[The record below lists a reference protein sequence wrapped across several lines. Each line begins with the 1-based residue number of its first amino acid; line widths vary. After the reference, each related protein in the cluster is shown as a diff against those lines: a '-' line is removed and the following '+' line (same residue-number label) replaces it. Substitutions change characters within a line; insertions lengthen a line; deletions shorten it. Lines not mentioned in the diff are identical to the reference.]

1 MGMKLFKFSILECLS
16 FMLGFTCI
24 LEAIRMQAGPIKLN
38 ISDLF
43 FVLLFFYVL
52 TLKHKKAVGL
62 GKPVMQVKSFFIII
76 LVFCLNFI
84 SPIVDNI
91 LFPTGIEGVSPALAY
106 AIKTAFNLVFFYEI
120 FSLNGVSREKFLN
133 SFCKGFVFGIAF
145 HILYSLYQLVAWYVF
160 GEDIHTPL
168 MESFGITE
176 DFLGGH
182 PVLNFVFRPLVIRTA
197 GLFWDPYFIGIM
209 GCVAI
214 FLSLT
219 LSNKVQR
226 GVAVITSFLVFFM
239 SFSRTG
245 YLAFAAVL
253 FLIPVIAK
261 RSGSFGSKLNIGK
274 LLKLLL
280 IVIITGA
287 VLVPLFIDKET
298 KDEISQGLKYKTEIK
313 VDDEG
318 DMRHMMYPVYA
329 VEAVLHDPLHLLFG
343 YGARNS
349 SRGIYISGNIPQ
361 ETKTEVSYDIESDWC
376 KFLINYGIICFFIYI
391 VFNIMLIKLLIR
403 RGHFDES
410 FVPLFLLIT
419 ILATFISGFFYTI
432 NDSRWVW
439 LVYAAAIVYL
449 MNENEKEK
457 QCVIYKWSLFDTTAD
472 WC

>member
-62 GKPVMQVKSFFIII
+62 DKPVMQVKCFFIII

-84 SPIVDNI
+84 TPIVDNV
-91 LFPTGIEGVSPALAY
+91 LFPTGIDGVAPALAY

-120 FSLNGVSREKFLN
+120 FSLNGVSREKFIN
-133 SFCKGFVFGIAF
+133 SFSKGFVFGIAF

-219 LSNKVQR
+219 INNKLVR
-226 GVAVITSFLVFFM
+226 ITSAIISFLVFFM

-245 YLAFAAVL
+245 YVAFLAVL
-253 FLIPVIAK
+253 FLIPLLAK
-261 RSGSFGSKLNIGK
+261 RNKSFCDKLNIRTIVK
-274 LLKLLL
+274 YAL
-280 IVIITGA
+280 IILAVGA
-287 VLVPLFIDKET
+287 LCLPLVIDKET
-298 KDEISQGLKYKTEIK
+298 KQELSEGLKYKTEIK
-313 VDDEG
+313 SDDEG

-329 VEAVLHDPLHLLFG
+329 IEAVLHDPLHLVFG

-349 SRGIYISGNIPQ
+349 SRGIYISGNIPS
-361 ETKTEVSYDIESDWC
+361 ETKGDASYDIESDWC
-376 KFLINYGIICFFIYI
+376 KFLINYGIICFFIYLM
-391 VFNIMLIKLLIR
+391 FNIMLIKLLIR

-449 MNENEKEK
+449 MNENERRKT
-457 QCVIYKWSLFDTTAD
+457 VY
-472 WC
+472 